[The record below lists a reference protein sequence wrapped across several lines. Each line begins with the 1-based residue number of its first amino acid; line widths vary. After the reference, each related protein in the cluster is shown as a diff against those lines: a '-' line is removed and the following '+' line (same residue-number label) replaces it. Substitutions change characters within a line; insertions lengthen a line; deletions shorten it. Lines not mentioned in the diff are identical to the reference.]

1 MQTATSYLDFS
12 RHSQRGDNINIIEK
26 VNAKDTIMRPNNP
39 VPKNR
44 PDGRLSKYP
53 EVPVP
58 KNRPDGRLSKYPEVP
73 VPKNDELSEIRKSV
87 NSISER
93 LVALE
98 SRTKT
103 DDTPISPDTLSLKLA
118 ELGKMDK
125 AQVGEVVKLLPE
137 AFKSHSDSQI
147 IRFIRGMK

>member
-26 VNAKDTIMRPNNP
+26 VNAKDTIMRPNN
-39 VPKNR
+39 
-44 PDGRLSKYP
+44 
-53 EVPVP
+53 PVP

-118 ELGKMDK
+118 ELGKMDE

-137 AFKSHSDSQI
+137 DFKSHSDSQI

>member
-12 RHSQRGDNINIIEK
+12 RHSQIGDNINIIEK
-26 VNAKDTIMRPNNP
+26 VNAKDTIMRPNN
-39 VPKNR
+39 
-44 PDGRLSKYP
+44 
-53 EVPVP
+53 PVP

>member
-26 VNAKDTIMRPNNP
+26 VNAKDTIMRPNN
-39 VPKNR
+39 
-44 PDGRLSKYP
+44 
-53 EVPVP
+53 PVP

-125 AQVGEVVKLLPE
+125 AQIGEVVKLLPE

>member
-26 VNAKDTIMRPNNP
+26 VNAKDTIMRPNN
-39 VPKNR
+39 
-44 PDGRLSKYP
+44 
-53 EVPVP
+53 PVP

>member
-53 EVPVP
+53 EV
-58 KNRPDGRLSKYPEVP
+58 S

-125 AQVGEVVKLLPE
+125 AQIGEVVKLLPE